1 MAQSTFSVRMD
12 EDLKKQF
19 DFLCSQF
26 GMTASTA
33 INIYARAVVRE
44 RKIPFEI
51 KYDGK
56 TVSREQGIKAFN
68 SLRALAKENGIS
80 DMPLEDINSEI
91 DKARGESER

>member
-33 INIYARAVVRE
+33 INIYARTVVRE
-44 RKIPFEI
+44 QKIPFEI
-51 KYDGK
+51 KYEGR
-56 TVSREQGIKAFN
+56 TVSRDQGIEAFN
-68 SLRALAKENGIS
+68 TLRALAKEKGVS

-91 DKARGESER
+91 DKARREAK